1 MKRLLFATCLAAS
14 SVALPVV
21 ALAAAPQ
28 NDAALSAQVQ
38 GVAQGSTIAING
50 AGLDPLEVDRQ
61 TVYLV
66 GRQLLQQK
74 LVELIV
80 EDQMEQQIKSGTS
93 KETFQVITDDVEAQ
107 IQKTIEEFE
116 KKNAGKSFW
125 TELAKTGISKEEYLV
140 LQRSTLLFDKVFF
153 RGIPSAW
160 PEITKEAIIAS
171 GGENGQD
178 FFRKFEENVK
188 EGQEVPALW
197 LQICRQW
204 VIAKMQEWSDV
215 KYASD
220 GLDPSVVISVNGKE
234 WKTADA
240 ARALALKIKPEDR
253 IRALTDI
260 ALQTSLRQEL
270 QKAGHWLNDEQF
282 AKEFAEYREPYDKTP
297 FTVKVLAL
305 TFKGYPSFEVYKS
318 RWRLERSYE
327 HMIAKEINDD
337 SLKAHLEKAKDFLAD
352 GRASAKIIRI
362 PAFDDANGTWL
373 QNGFELAREKAEK
386 VMAMIESKE
395 LDFDAAMKEYSKWPE
410 HQADQGTLTNK
421 SLNEMRTE
429 LKENE
434 YTDFVQGYSVA
445 SKLFFDVAAG
455 SAIGPIRG
463 QEGYYIALKTA
474 MTSAMGA
481 LSLDDKNQ
489 RDLVRQDYLSTR
501 FLAWAG
507 EVAART
513 VVQ

>member
-21 ALAAAPQ
+21 ALAGAPQ
-28 NDAALSAQVQ
+28 DDAALSAQVQ
-38 GVAQGSTIAING
+38 GVAQGATIAING

-93 KETFQVITDDVEAQ
+93 KETFQVITDDVEKQ

-116 KKNAGKSFW
+116 KKNVGKSFW

-234 WKTADA
+234 WKTAEA

-270 QKAGHWLNDEQF
+270 QKAGHWLSDEQF

-373 QNGFELAREKAEK
+373 QNGFELAREKAEQ

-410 HQADQGTLTNK
+410 HQADQGTLT
-421 SLNEMRTE
+421 
-429 LKENE
+429 
-434 YTDFVQGYSVA
+434 
-445 SKLFFDVAAG
+445 
-455 SAIGPIRG
+455 
-463 QEGYYIALKTA
+463 
-474 MTSAMGA
+474 
-481 LSLDDKNQ
+481 
-489 RDLVRQDYLSTR
+489 
-501 FLAWAG
+501 
-507 EVAART
+507 
-513 VVQ
+513 